1 MAQLSP
7 LLASRWSP
15 RAFDPAAVVTEA
27 ELDSLLEAAR
37 WAPSAGNAQPWRFL
51 VGRRDDEA
59 YKRIFTNL
67 PGEVQRWAGRASLLL
82 VGAHLTTDP
91 PGSDPGQAAD
101 DPGQPAYDLDQAA
114 YDLGQAIAHLT
125 VQATALRLHVR
136 QVSDLDVAGLRA
148 DLDLPAEVRPR
159 VVVAIGR
166 LGDPL
171 SLPTD
176 LRRQELALRQRRPLG
191 ELLLDERPPPAR

>member
-15 RAFDPAAVVTEA
+15 RAFDPAAVVTDD
-27 ELDSLLEAAR
+27 ELASLLEAAR
-37 WAPSAGNAQPWRFL
+37 WAPSSGNSQPWRFL

-67 PGEVQRWAGRASLLL
+67 PGDVQRWAGRAALLL
-82 VGAHLTTDP
+82 VGAHTTADP
-91 PGSDPGQAAD
+91 A
-101 DPGQPAYDLDQAA
+101 GQPLHHAG

-136 QVSDLDVAGLRA
+136 QITEFDAAGVRD
-148 DLDLPAEVRPR
+148 DLDLPSWARPV
-159 VVVAIGR
+159 VVVAVG
-166 LGDPL
+166 LVGDPL
-171 SLPTD
+171 TLPED
-176 LRRQELALRQRRPLG
+176 LRRQELALRQRRPLTD
-191 ELLLDERPPPAR
+191 LLLGDLPRDTPPAR

>member
-37 WAPSAGNAQPWRFL
+37 WAPSAGNWQPWRFL

-82 VGAHLTTDP
+82 VGAHLTTGP
-91 PGSDPGQAAD
+91 PGYDPG
-101 DPGQPAYDLDQAA
+101 QAA

-136 QVSDLDVAGLRA
+136 QVPDLDVAGLRA

-166 LGDPL
+166 VGDPL
-171 SLPTD
+171 SLPAD
-176 LRRQELALRQRRPLG
+176 LRRQELALRQRRRIG
-191 ELLLDERPPPAR
+191 ELLLDERLPPAR